1 MSNRIHWITRAA
13 MIGAVSWS
21 VFHLY
26 TAGTDSFQVMVQRPI
41 HVGFALILT
50 FLLEMLRRFRKVFG
64 AYRDPGIF

>member
-1 MSNRIHWITRAA
+1 

-26 TAGTDSFQVMVQRPI
+26 TAGTDFFQVMVQRPI

-50 FLLEMLRRFRKVFG
+50 FLPGMLQRFPEGFWSVPR
-64 AYRDPGIF
+64 PGYFLIREEA